1 MPEARIAVSQPIKTQ
16 LFEAVADVDVDEPP
30 ALELELSELAAE
42 VELSAGFDASPPD
55 LLESPFFAAAGF
67 AEEYRSLY
75 HPPPLN

>member
-1 MPEARIAVSQPIKTQ
+1 MPEARIAVSLPVKAQ
-16 LFEAVADVDVDEPP
+16 LFEAVAGVDVDEDEPP

-67 AEEYRSLY
+67 AEE
-75 HPPPLN
+75 